1 MSFVLHLCFLIY
13 LRDKLIKL
21 ESYYDERTTSLSD
34 YAVIMKNIPP
44 QIKLMEKI
52 KKFFESEFEETHA
65 IQKVIL
71 FPEYEELLELRDEK
85 KKMINKLRPYYEKD
99 NEDDPEAK
107 GIKYDLSKIN

>member
-1 MSFVLHLCFLIY
+1 MVEMSRVEADVAMDEQILRIMSFVLHLCFLIY

-52 KKFFESEFEETHA
+52 KKFF
-65 IQKVIL
+65 
-71 FPEYEELLELRDEK
+71 
-85 KKMINKLRPYYEKD
+85 
-99 NEDDPEAK
+99 
-107 GIKYDLSKIN
+107 